1 MLLKNLKKKIVG
13 MMKLNFRD
21 GKEMHLGEYPHGL
34 FVYENTLC
42 FKDEY
47 NDSYIIS
54 SGEAFWGG
62 TKTKDERD
70 NLIIKTVV

>member
-1 MLLKNLKKKIVG
+1 
-13 MMKLNFRD
+13 
-21 GKEMHLGEYPHGL
+21 MHLGEYPHGL

-70 NLIIKTVV
+70 NLIKYGKRFNNFNCNR